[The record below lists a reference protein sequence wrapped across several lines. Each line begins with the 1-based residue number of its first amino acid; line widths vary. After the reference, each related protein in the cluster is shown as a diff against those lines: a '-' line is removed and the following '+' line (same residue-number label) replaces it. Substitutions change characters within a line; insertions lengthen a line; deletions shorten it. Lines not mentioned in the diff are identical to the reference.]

1 MVHIIHYSIISV
13 LLARNHS
20 TSFLFIEIKQFLCRH
35 IWLWVQAFIF
45 RLFFNQVRDMMTLL
59 FLYGSVLWDLNHH
72 AIESVCTTWRRGLR
86 HVFGLPYNAHSYLLP
101 SLSCSLPVLDEL
113 AKRTVVFTQKCLSSD
128 SALVNFVASHSVGY
142 SNMFSTLGRNVHFC
156 CSRYNV
162 VNDDFTRLNPHYIR
176 CYFFS
181 RVDVRVLRT
190 VFMLLHLICV
200 RSGLFVLDSNFL
212 YTDVQGLIDW
222 LAIN

>member
-1 MVHIIHYSIISV
+1 MACDTPSSSVSI
-13 LLARNHS
+13 AA
-20 TSFLFIEIKQFLCRH
+20 CRE
-35 IWLWVQAFIF
+35 LGA
-45 RLFFNQVRDMMTLL
+45 
-59 FLYGSVLWDLNHH
+59 
-72 AIESVCTTWRRGLR
+72 
-86 HVFGLPYNAHSYLLP
+86 
-101 SLSCSLPVLDEL
+101 VLDEL
-113 AKRTVVFTQKCLSSD
+113 AKRTVVFTQKCLSID

-162 VNDDFTRLNPHYIR
+162 VNDDFIRLNPRYIW

>member
-1 MVHIIHYSIISV
+1 
-13 LLARNHS
+13 
-20 TSFLFIEIKQFLCRH
+20 
-35 IWLWVQAFIF
+35 
-45 RLFFNQVRDMMTLL
+45 
-59 FLYGSVLWDLNHH
+59 
-72 AIESVCTTWRRGLR
+72 
-86 HVFGLPYNAHSYLLP
+86 
-101 SLSCSLPVLDEL
+101 
-113 AKRTVVFTQKCLSSD
+113 
-128 SALVNFVASHSVGY
+128 
-142 SNMFSTLGRNVHFC
+142 MFSTLGRNVHFC

-162 VNDDFTRLNPHYIR
+162 VNDDFIRLNPRYIR